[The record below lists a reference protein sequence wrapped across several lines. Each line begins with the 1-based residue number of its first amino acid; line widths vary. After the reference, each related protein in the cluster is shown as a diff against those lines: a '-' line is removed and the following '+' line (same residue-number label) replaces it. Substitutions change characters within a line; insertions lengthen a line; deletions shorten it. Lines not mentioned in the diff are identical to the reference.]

1 MLLGRPPHRSQGL
14 SEVLCELLLDQ
25 VEQSEQL
32 AGIKITEMI
41 AKKKLLWKGK
51 IEAQRKLKVNFLNR
65 N

>member
-1 MLLGRPPHRSQGL
+1 M
-14 SEVLCELLLDQ
+14 
-25 VEQSEQL
+25 EQSEQL